1 MDSAIQPLN
10 NRGQRCNTPWWQF
23 FTPVNSFSFLSSSN
37 WCQLSLVCFLRSET
51 RRRSE
56 PVWPDTNWIFR
67 WRLRQS
73 SKSVYTLGA
82 VFAKWKPASQQWR
95 IYHVSSSTLNER
107 IIRNSSSKTKHS
119 WLCSYLTGISW
130 LVMILSITCSLAALL
145 YNAVPRFDWTSTTVV
160 WFAWKTVV
168 GRSHARAAR
177 APIIFG
183 LQVVIT
189 ALKIIVVGPLI
200 VVVAV
205 TLLNKETIVTIIRLY
220 SSFRLPS
227 LRILK
232 HC

>member
-1 MDSAIQPLN
+1 M
-10 NRGQRCNTPWWQF
+10 C
-23 FTPVNSFSFLSSSN
+23 FS
-37 WCQLSLVCFLRSET
+37 RSET
-51 RRRSE
+51 RRRAE
-56 PVWPDTNWIFR
+56 QIWPDTNWIFR
-67 WRLRQS
+67 WRSRQS
-73 SKSVYTLGA
+73 SKSVYALGA
-82 VFAKWKPASQQWR
+82 TFARSKTACQHWS
-95 IYHVSSSTLNER
+95 IYQVSSSTLNILWADNQKLFVKNR
-107 IIRNSSSKTKHS
+107 S
-119 WLCSYLTGISW
+119 LLGYALYLTGISW

-160 WFAWKTVV
+160 WFAWKAVV

-205 TLLNKETIVTIIRLY
+205 TLLNKETIVTNIRLY

-227 LRILK
+227 LRIIK